1 MSGTCGTR
9 PDARLLNL
17 WRCISYSRPS
27 FVNALV
33 DAHQTG
39 MYAQSIAHIAARIG
53 LPLWFVELRHAA
65 THEEL
70 PSLSVLR
77 EAAAAVSGAASE

>member
-1 MSGTCGTR
+1 
-9 PDARLLNL
+9 
-17 WRCISYSRPS
+17 
-27 FVNALV
+27 
-33 DAHQTG
+33 

-77 EAAAAVSGAASE
+77 EAAAAVGGAASE